1 MITETVDGDTV
12 TLPTG
17 SAVTVIVELP
27 LFVSLVAV
35 IVAVPVE
42 TPVTMPVL
50 ETVATAVLLELH
62 VTTRSV
68 TTAPFASLTVA
79 INVVV

>member
-1 MITETVDGDTV
+1 LITETVDGDTV
-12 TLPTG
+12 TVPTG
-17 SAVTVIVELP
+17 SAVTVIAELP

-42 TPVTMPVL
+42 TPVTTPVL

-62 VTTRSV
+62 ATVRSV
-68 TTAPFASLTVA
+68 TTTPFASLTVA
-79 INVVV
+79 TKVVV